1 MRTRDWKLP
10 VLCGALAL
18 SGVFVAERR
27 LGRFVYAFQ
36 TPGRANSS
44 NSAGAKC
51 DWPAYG
57 GAAENMHYSELAQ
70 INRTNVKEL
79 SVAWS
84 FDTGETG
91 GLQTSPIIV

>member
-10 VLCGALAL
+10 VLCGALAI
-18 SGVFVAERR
+18 SGVFVAARR
-27 LGRFVYAFQ
+27 FDRFVYAYQ
-36 TPGRANSS
+36 APGSS
-44 NSAGAKC
+44 SSGNSASEKH

-57 GAAENMHYSELAQ
+57 GAPENMHYSELAQ

-91 GLQTSPIIV
+91 RLQTSPII